1 MTRKPMAKRNK
12 LAVTSTISKREFERR
27 RRELMLQMEP
37 NSIAILPSA
46 STLIRNRDSEFKFR
60 QDSDFHYLSGF
71 NEPDSVLVLVPGRK
85 HGQCLFFCRERNPER
100 ELWDGYRA
108 GPEGLCQNFG
118 ADDAFPIT
126 DIDDILPGLM
136 EGRERVYYSMG
147 KRPEFDKQV
156 MDWVNVLRSKARS
169 GAHPPGEFLD
179 LDHLL
184 HDMRLYK
191 SAAELRVMKEAA
203 DISAAAHTRAM
214 KFCQPGM
221 MEYQLEAEYLH
232 EFSASGAQAAAYN
245 SIVGGGKNACVLHYG
260 DNNAMLR
267 DGDLVLIDAGC
278 ELNCYA
284 SDITRTFPVNGRFS
298 KEQQALY
305 EVVLAAQL
313 AAIETIK
320 PGSHWNHSHD
330 ETVRVITQGLLDLK
344 ILQGD
349 LKTLIETEAYRPFY
363 MHRAGHWIGMDV
375 HDVGDYKVHD
385 EWRVLEAGMVM
396 TVEPGIYIAADNKD
410 VAAKWRG
417 IGIRIEDDVAVTTN
431 GYEVLS
437 SNVVKSVNDIHQ
449 LMRPSSSSAVPDPAQ
464 IDFIGAMD
472 HDEKALNKQRSG
484 KNVKVATKKAIK
496 KPAKAAV
503 KKSVKKAA
511 KKVAKKAVKKAVK
524 KVVKKVVKKAAK
536 KSPNK
541 VAKKTATKK
550 KPATKKATIKKAVIK
565 KSLVKKKPAVKAA
578 PKKVAKKTVKKPV
591 KKTTNKVIKK
601 IVKKA
606 SVKKVVAT
614 KKSAVKKSPSKKK
627 VVAKKVAAKKVVV
640 KKMTKKK
647 VVKRKSALSKKRSA
661 K

>member
-1 MTRKPMAKRNK
+1 MPKRNK
-12 LAVTSTISKREFERR
+12 SAAIPTIGKREFERR
-27 RRELMLQMEP
+27 RRELMSQMEAD
-37 NSIAILPSA
+37 SIAILPSA
-46 STLIRNRDSEFKFR
+46 NTLIRNRDAEFKFR

-71 NEPDSVLVLVPGRK
+71 NEPDAVLVLVPGRK
-85 HGQCLFFCRERNPER
+85 HGQCLFFCRERDPER
-100 ELWDGYRA
+100 ELWDGYRE
-108 GPEGLCQNFG
+108 GPEGLCERFG

-136 EGRERVYYSMG
+136 EGRERLYYSMG
-147 KRPEFDKQV
+147 KRPEFDKRV

-203 DISAAAHTRAM
+203 DISAAAHMRAM
-214 KFCQPGM
+214 RFCRPGI

-232 EFSASGAQAAAYN
+232 EFASQGAQAAAYN
-245 SIVGGGKNACVLHYG
+245 SIVGTGKNACILHYVE
-260 DNNAMLR
+260 NNTMIR
-267 DGDLVLIDAGC
+267 DGDLVLVDAGC

-284 SDITRTFPVNGRFS
+284 SDITRTFPANGRFS

-305 EVVLAAQL
+305 EIVLNAQL

-330 ETVRVITQGLLDLK
+330 ETVRVITQGLLDLN

-349 LKTLIETEAYRPFY
+349 LNTLIESEAYKPFY

-385 EWRVLEAGMVM
+385 EWRVLEQGMVM

-417 IGIRIEDDVAVTTN
+417 IGIRIEDDVVVTADS
-431 GYEVLS
+431 YEVLS
-437 SNVVKSVNDIHQ
+437 DRVVKSVDDIHR
-449 LMRPSSSSAVPDPAQ
+449 LMRPSNSSVASDPAQ

-472 HDEKALNKQRSG
+472 SGEQVIAEK
-484 KNVKVATKKAIK
+484 VKAKLKKKASKKAITK
-496 KPAKAAV
+496 KAAV
-503 KKSVKKAA
+503 KKKTVKKKVVQNKAVKKKIVKKKVAKKVSVKKKVIK
-511 KKVAKKAVKKAVK
+511 KKVAKKATVKKKAVK
-524 KVVKKVVKKAAK
+524 KKAVKKKLTKKKLVKKGVIKKAAGKKLPIKKKAVNK
-536 KSPNK
+536 KSP
-541 VAKKTATKK
+541 KT
-550 KPATKKATIKKAVIK
+550 
-565 KSLVKKKPAVKAA
+565 
-578 PKKVAKKTVKKPV
+578 
-591 KKTTNKVIKK
+591 
-601 IVKKA
+601 
-606 SVKKVVAT
+606 
-614 KKSAVKKSPSKKK
+614 
-627 VVAKKVAAKKVVV
+627 
-640 KKMTKKK
+640 
-647 VVKRKSALSKKRSA
+647 KKRSA

>member
-1 MTRKPMAKRNK
+1 MPKRNK
-12 LAVTSTISKREFERR
+12 SAVIPTIGKREFERR
-27 RRELMLQMEP
+27 RRELMSQMEAD
-37 NSIAILPSA
+37 SIAILPSA
-46 STLIRNRDSEFKFR
+46 NTLIRNRDAEFKFR

-85 HGQCLFFCRERNPER
+85 HGQCLFFCRERDPER
-100 ELWDGYRA
+100 ELWDGYRE
-108 GPEGLCQNFG
+108 GPEGLCERFG

-136 EGRERVYYSMG
+136 EGRERLYYSMG
-147 KRPEFDKQV
+147 KRPEFDKRV

-214 KFCQPGM
+214 RFCRPGL
-221 MEYQLEAEYLH
+221 MEDQLEAEYLH
-232 EFSASGAQAAAYN
+232 EFASQGAQAAAYN
-245 SIVGGGKNACVLHYG
+245 SIVGAGKNACILHYVE
-260 DNNAMLR
+260 NNAMIR
-267 DGDLVLIDAGC
+267 DGDLVLVDAGC

-284 SDITRTFPVNGRFS
+284 SDITRTFPANGRFS

-305 EVVLAAQL
+305 EIVLNAQL

-330 ETVRVITQGLLDLK
+330 ETVRVITQGLLDLN

-349 LKTLIETEAYRPFY
+349 LNTLIETEAYKPFY

-385 EWRVLEAGMVM
+385 EWRVLEQGMVM

-417 IGIRIEDDVAVTTN
+417 IGIRIEDDVVVTADS
-431 GYEVLS
+431 YEVLS
-437 SNVVKSVNDIHQ
+437 DGVVKSVDDIHR
-449 LMRPSSSSAVPDPAQ
+449 LMRPSNSSVASDPAQ

-472 HDEKALNKQRSG
+472 SGEQVIVEKVR
-484 KNVKVATKKAIK
+484 TKLK
-496 KPAKAAV
+496 KKAV
-503 KKSVKKAA
+503 KKPA
-511 KKVAKKAVKKAVK
+511 KKVAKKATKAVVKKTVKKKTVKKKSVKK
-524 KVVKKVVKKAAK
+524 KVVKKKIVKQVSVKKKIVKKKVIKKKVVKKA
-536 KSPNK
+536 K
-541 VAKKTATKK
+541 V
-550 KPATKKATIKKAVIK
+550 KKAT
-565 KSLVKKKPAVKAA
+565 VKKKLTK
-578 PKKVAKKTVKKPV
+578 
-591 KKTTNKVIKK
+591 KK
-601 IVKKA
+601 IVKKK
-606 SVKKVVAT
+606 VIKKAAG
-614 KKSAVKKSPSKKK
+614 KKSPIKKKAVKKKAVKKK
-627 VVAKKVAAKKVVV
+627 SPK
-640 KKMTKKK
+640 T
-647 VVKRKSALSKKRSA
+647 KKRSA